1 MKQNLRLLERIR
13 TRDPNYHGEQL
24 DDMQLRIASVKM
36 YIQKI
41 LNTRQ
46 GNSILDEEIG
56 IPDYNV
62 MSMNFSENNRSEL
75 ESQIRSVIEKS
86 EPRLGNVR
94 ITLEGVRDP
103 AEGIHFNIEGVIG
116 GENPVFVGFDTVVNN
131 EGKIFL
137 RDIHA

>member
-131 EGKIFL
+131 EGKSFL